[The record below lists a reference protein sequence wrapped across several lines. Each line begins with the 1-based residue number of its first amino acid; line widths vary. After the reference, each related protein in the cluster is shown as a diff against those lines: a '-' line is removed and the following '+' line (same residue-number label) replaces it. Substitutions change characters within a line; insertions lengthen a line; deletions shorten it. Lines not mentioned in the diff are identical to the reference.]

1 MPVEAEAFKTIV
13 QGGSFA
19 MLVLIF
25 CWALFKLE
33 PRIREMIEKKDALHT
48 ETIKETVKAFSDAQQ
63 KGIVTFGETQQ
74 KTLEQMRQLLEGQAQ
89 KHTDAI
95 AKLQQ
100 QYTDTIHR
108 KDIECREERKENTDM
123 IMREMELNRKSRHDF
138 ANQITKIMA
147 EVLAEGVERGMEKA
161 KRLMSEQER
170 G

>member
-1 MPVEAEAFKTIV
+1 MPEAEAFKTII

-74 KTLEQMRQLLEGQAQ
+74 KTLDQMRQLLEGQAQ
-89 KHTDAI
+89 KHVEAV
-95 AKLQQ
+95 AKMQAA
-100 QYTDTIHR
+100 YTDTLHK
-108 KDIECREERKENTDM
+108 KDAECREERKENSDM
-123 IMREMELNRKSRHDF
+123 LMREMELNRKSRHDF
-138 ANQITKIMA
+138 ANQIQKVMA
-147 EVLAEGVERGMEKA
+147 EVLQEGLERGMEKA
-161 KRLMSEQER
+161 RKLMGEHQ